1 MYRFLLKE
9 IYVAVMSRD
18 IIMQIIYLFMFC
30 LACIC
35 HAASTIQFDSYN
47 HDVFLN
53 KDIPRACPRIG
64 LQRPAFDKLE
74 IVRFLQLPCDGDSA
88 VLRMSVD
95 IT

>member
-1 MYRFLLKE
+1 
-9 IYVAVMSRD
+9 MSRD
-18 IIMQIIYLFMFC
+18 IIMQIINLFKFC
-30 LACIC
+30 IICIC
-35 HAASTIQFDSYN
+35 HTAATIQLDSYN

-64 LQRPAFDKLE
+64 LQRPAFDKFE

-88 VLRMSVD
+88 VLRMSMSVD